1 MNMKKKTV
9 ILILAIIFLAGLTAG
24 SYGLYMF
31 FKKHDDLSRTKPDF
45 ELTAHNLLSEFETDE
60 AAASV
65 RYISKVLE
73 VTGPVE
79 TIKIGTDST
88 ITVTLKDPGA
98 STGVICSFQGRDIG
112 EINVKKGGIATI
124 RGECSGILFDVLLN
138 NCVLVGN

>member
-1 MNMKKKTV
+1 MKKKTV
-9 ILILAIIFLAGLTAG
+9 ILILGIIFLAGLMAG

-31 FKKHDDLSRTKPDF
+31 FKTHDDLSGVKPDF
-45 ELTAHNLLSEFETDE
+45 ELTAHSLLSDFETDE

-79 TIKIGTDST
+79 TIKTGSDST
-88 ITVTLKDPGA
+88 ITITLKDPGA
-98 STGVICSFQGRDIG
+98 SAGVICSFQGRQMEDIK
-112 EINVKKGGIATI
+112 VKKGNIATI
-124 RGECSGILFDVLLN
+124 RGECSGILFDVLMN